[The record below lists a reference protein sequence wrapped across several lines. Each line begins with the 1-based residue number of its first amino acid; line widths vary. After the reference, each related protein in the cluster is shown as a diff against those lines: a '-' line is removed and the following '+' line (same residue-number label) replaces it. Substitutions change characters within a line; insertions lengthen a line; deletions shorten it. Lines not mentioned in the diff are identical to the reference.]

1 VLTGAVI
8 GCGPAGRT
16 HLAAWRRVKTA
27 RIECVLDTDPARA
40 AQAARDFGVRRQFSD
55 FDRMV
60 VQARLDFVDLACG
73 VDAQPPMAAQALAA
87 GWHVLC
93 ETPLAPTLEQA
104 AELVELAE
112 AKRRRLA
119 VAYAE
124 RWRAAFREL
133 KRQLDGG
140 AVGPAHYARI
150 ADRRPLARVRPA
162 DPARPALHAARH
174 LLVLEGLT
182 GCFDLVR
189 WLFGE
194 IASVWGA
201 TGRHNPAV
209 RGEDFALAVLRAGA
223 VPTSVILDVNWSAP
237 LPGRQIRPATLPAV
251 RIEGPAGAL
260 ELDPQANAL
269 LCRGHAGGPV
279 EQPLPPVPDLRL
291 EPYLEL
297 LGHFAEC
304 LESGKPMENEGAAA
318 LEPLAAALAVYES
331 AKSGGLVL
339 LKKP

>member
-1 VLTGAVI
+1 MLNGAVI

-27 RIECVLDTDPARA
+27 RIECVLDTDTARA
-40 AQAARDFGVRRQFSD
+40 ARAARDFGVRRQFSD
-55 FDRMV
+55 FDRMA
-60 VQARLDFVDLACG
+60 VQARLDFVDVACG
-73 VDAQPPMAAQALAA
+73 VDAQPLVAAQALAA

-93 ETPLAPTLEQA
+93 ETPLAPALEQA
-104 AELVELAE
+104 RELVELAE
-112 AKRRRLA
+112 AKRRRLG

-133 KRQLDGG
+133 KRRLEGG

-150 ADRRPLARVRPA
+150 ADRRPLSRVRPA
-162 DPARPALHAARH
+162 DPARPALDAARR

-182 GCFDLVR
+182 GCFDLIR

-194 IASVWGA
+194 ITAVWGA

-209 RGEDFALAVLRAGA
+209 RGEDFALSVLRAGA

-237 LPGRQIRPATLPAV
+237 LPGRRSKAATLPEV
-251 RIEGPAGAL
+251 RIEGAAGAL
-260 ELDPQANAL
+260 ELDPQARAL
-269 LCRGHAGGPV
+269 LCRGHAGGAA
-279 EQPLPPVPDLRL
+279 EQPLPPVPDVRL
-291 EPYLEL
+291 EPYVEL

-304 LESGKPMENEGAAA
+304 VESGKPMENEGLAA

-331 AKSGGLVL
+331 AQSGGLVL